1 MKLSV
6 ILPSWSKHGPS
17 YDSPTKKSSMFS
29 LSEALMFTLDMAAS
43 NFNLLIFFLHSSNL
57 DRAAWF
63 VGLKRMDYFYVNT
76 GTSILN
82 TKTYFLEITTRQSEF
97 SKSEIRHTTSII
109 CLNVGYIVV
118 CYKMKSGKKYN
129 TFVFWGLSAI
139 AAELSERA
147 EPKFS
152 HFKCTRARLH
162 SIIGSFLSFNAS
174 E

>member
-1 MKLSV
+1 M
-6 ILPSWSKHGPS
+6 ILPEL
-17 YDSPTKKSSMFS
+17 T
-29 LSEALMFTLDMAAS
+29 LMFTLDMAAS

-162 SIIGSFLSFNAS
+162 SIIGSFLSFDAS